1 MATELE
7 ALHAELAGYVAH
19 GRDDRAELVR
29 AEIARVEA
37 DQASTPGDQPA
48 GGDEPDVPAADGGDQ
63 LPAEGD
69 EPDAPAPRRRR

>member
-37 DQASTPGDQPA
+37 EQASTP
-48 GGDEPDVPAADGGDQ
+48 GDQ